1 MEHPLLRCDGTGPA
15 GLDNCT
21 GPGLYHHNHDK
32 QDLIII
38 IIIALLAWTI
48 ALALV
53 CILYH
58 HD

>member
-21 GPGLYHHNHDK
+21 GPGLYHHDK

-38 IIIALLAWTI
+38 IIIALLAWII

-58 HD
+58 HN